1 MSIAQSSVKN
11 SRAGAFRAL
20 RTPHLLEISSRPW
33 VRSYGPNATLDD
45 VPDEA
50 LDRVA
55 RQGFHAV
62 WLMGV
67 WKTGPIARRM
77 AREHPALRETYRDLL
92 GTPSDA
98 DVDGSPYAIEEY
110 EVAEFLGGRGALA
123 RLRQR
128 LRDRGIS
135 LVLDFVPNHVGR
147 DHAWLETHPERIVR
161 GTESD
166 LARRPDNWFHHTTAS
181 GEVRVFAH
189 GRDPHFAGWSDTAQ
203 VDYREPTAREA
214 MIQLLEGVAEQCDGV
229 RCDMAMLALADVF
242 ASTWCADSP
251 LPNDFWDEAIP
262 RIRGRH
268 PDFAF
273 LAEVYWGLD
282 LRLHELGFDYT
293 YDKGLYDRLLAGD
306 RDGVRAQLSLP
317 PSAQRYRLRFLE
329 NHDETRSRAA
339 FGDRVLAAAA
349 VTYSLP
355 GLRFFFDGQSEGRWH
370 RIPVQLSRD
379 PFEEH
384 IDWIAH
390 FYDRLFEI
398 LKDPVFHD
406 GEWFEQSVD
415 SRENEPSWIV
425 GSRWT
430 LGDDTRIVLANLS
443 HDAATGAVRWPIHEA
458 DSDTIAIVDELTEHR
473 YEYARKDL
481 RADGL
486 PVELAGYGV
495 HFLRIE

>member
-1 MSIAQSSVKN
+1 ME
-11 SRAGAFRAL
+11 L
-20 RTPHLLEISSRPW
+20 
-33 VRSYGPNATLDD
+33 
-45 VPDEA
+45 
-50 LDRVA
+50 
-55 RQGFHAV
+55 
-62 WLMGV
+62 
-67 WKTGPIARRM
+67 
-77 AREHPALRETYRDLL
+77 
-92 GTPSDA
+92 
-98 DVDGSPYAIEEY
+98 
-110 EVAEFLGGRGALA
+110 
-123 RLRQR
+123 
-128 LRDRGIS
+128 
-135 LVLDFVPNHVGR
+135 
-147 DHAWLETHPERIVR
+147 
-161 GTESD
+161 
-166 LARRPDNWFHHTTAS
+166 
-181 GEVRVFAH
+181 
-189 GRDPHFAGWSDTAQ
+189 
-203 VDYREPTAREA
+203 
-214 MIQLLEGVAEQCDGV
+214 
-229 RCDMAMLALADVF
+229 LALAVV
-242 ASTWCADSP
+242 CACNRCSDSP
-251 LPNDFWDEAIP
+251 LRNDICDEAIA
-262 RIRGRH
+262 RIRSLH
-268 PDFAF
+268 PVFAF
-273 LAEVYWGLD
+273 LAVVFWGLD

-458 DSDTIAIVDELTEHR
+458 GSDTIAIVDELTEHR
-473 YEYARKDL
+473 YEYARKDP

-495 HFLRIE
+495 HFLRLE